1 MAIGKFNMKKEAGQI
16 LLSKCRCEA
25 VSFLA
30 HCPRMG
36 NDIIEMW
43 RQFSNNYFS
52 GKLRLFELLTT
63 SGAARLSGDQV
74 MAKTRS
80 DQMVERLR
88 NLQAAAPDIEASAVV
103 SVDGL
108 IMASALQQ
116 GVEEDR
122 VSAMSAAML
131 SLGERISGELGRGG
145 LEQVFIKGDKGAIV
159 LTAIGEEA
167 VLTAMAR
174 QDAKLGMYLLEMRRA
189 AEDLVK
195 LVG

>member
-1 MAIGKFNMKKEAGQI
+1 M
-16 LLSKCRCEA
+16 SKSRA
-25 VSFLA
+25 
-30 HCPRMG
+30 
-36 NDIIEMW
+36 
-43 RQFSNNYFS
+43 
-52 GKLRLFELLTT
+52 
-63 SGAARLSGDQV
+63 
-74 MAKTRS
+74 
-80 DQMVERLR
+80 DQMVDRLR
-88 NLQAAAPDIEASAVV
+88 SMQAAAPDIEASAIV

-145 LEQVFIKGDKGAIV
+145 LEQVYIKGNAGSIV
-159 LTAIGEEA
+159 LTSVGEEA
-167 VLTAMAR
+167 VLTALAR
-174 QDAKLGMYLLEMRRA
+174 QDAKLGLIFLEMRRA